1 MKPSTDICPGCLGRK
16 RIFAPLCF
24 GCKEQEQKRLA
35 KEGKIKLTAKER
47 LCNTCF
53 VLQEGIHPR
62 PRCNRCEN
70 RLKAV
75 PGILPLYHW
84 ALSQCKDAS
93 RKRRIE
99 RAIADYCEQNPL
111 VARQFRRIQAELD
124 ELKNQIVPIF
134 RTHNN
139 PPQFDAEG
147 LPIWR
152 QIQTGW
158 RCKRCGRKNE
168 KPKCM
173 ACEQEIRSQIT
184 ASTKKGPE
192 RQERAEA

>member
-1 MKPSTDICPGCLGRK
+1 MTSSCDTCRCGKPK
-16 RIFAPLCF
+16 RLHCDLCF
-24 GCKEQEQKRLA
+24 NCKEAEKRQLV
-35 KEGKIKLTAKER
+35 KEGKLKIPVKER
-47 LCNTCF
+47 ICNTCF
-53 VLQEGIHPR
+53 VLQEGTHPK

-84 ALSQCKDAS
+84 ALSQCRDAN
-93 RKRRIE
+93 RKRRIQ
-99 RAIADYCEQNPL
+99 RAIDDYCDQNPL

-124 ELKNQIVPIF
+124 DLKNQVVPIY

-152 QIQTGW
+152 KTQTGW

-192 RQERAEA
+192 RRDRAEA

>member
-1 MKPSTDICPGCLGRK
+1 MTSSCDTCRCGKPK
-16 RIFAPLCF
+16 RLHCDLCF
-24 GCKEQEQKRLA
+24 NCKEAEKRQLV
-35 KEGKIKLTAKER
+35 KEGKLKIPVKER
-47 LCNTCF
+47 ICNTCF
-53 VLQEGIHPR
+53 VLQEGTHPK

-84 ALSQCKDAS
+84 ALSQCRDAN
-93 RKRRIE
+93 RKRRIQ
-99 RAIADYCEQNPL
+99 RAIDDYCDQNPL

-124 ELKNQIVPIF
+124 DLKNQIVPIV

-152 QIQTGW
+152 KTQTGW
-158 RCKRCGRKNE
+158 RCKRCGNPNE
-168 KPKCM
+168 KQKCL
-173 ACEQEIRSQIT
+173 ACEQNIRSQIT
-184 ASTKKGPE
+184 ASTKREPE
-192 RQERAEA
+192 RRDRVEA

>member
-1 MKPSTDICPGCLGRK
+1 MTSSCDTCRCGKPK
-16 RIFAPLCF
+16 RIHCDLCF
-24 GCKEQEQKRLA
+24 NCKEAEKRQLV
-35 KEGKIKLTAKER
+35 KEGKLNIPVKER
-47 LCNTCF
+47 ICNTCF
-53 VLQEGIHPR
+53 VLQEGTHPK

-84 ALSQCKDAS
+84 ALGQCRDAS
-93 RKRRIE
+93 RKRRIQ
-99 RAIADYCEQNPL
+99 RAIDDYCDQNPL

-124 ELKNQIVPIF
+124 DLKNQIVPIY
-134 RTHNN
+134 RTHNI

-152 QIQTGW
+152 KTQTGW

-168 KPKCM
+168 KPKCL

-192 RQERAEA
+192 RRDRAEA

>member
-1 MKPSTDICPGCLGRK
+1 MTSSCDTCRCGKPK
-16 RIFAPLCF
+16 RLHCDLCF
-24 GCKEQEQKRLA
+24 NCKEAEKRQLV
-35 KEGKIKLTAKER
+35 KEGKLKIPVKER
-47 LCNTCF
+47 ICNTCF
-53 VLQEGIHPR
+53 VLQEGTHPK

-84 ALSQCKDAS
+84 ALSQCRDAS
-93 RKRRIE
+93 RKRRIQ
-99 RAIADYCEQNPL
+99 RAIDDYCDQNPL

-124 ELKNQIVPIF
+124 DLKNQIVPIV

-152 QIQTGW
+152 KTQTGW

-173 ACEQEIRSQIT
+173 ACEQEIRSQIIQ
-184 ASTKKGPE
+184 STKKGPE
-192 RQERAEA
+192 RRDQAGA